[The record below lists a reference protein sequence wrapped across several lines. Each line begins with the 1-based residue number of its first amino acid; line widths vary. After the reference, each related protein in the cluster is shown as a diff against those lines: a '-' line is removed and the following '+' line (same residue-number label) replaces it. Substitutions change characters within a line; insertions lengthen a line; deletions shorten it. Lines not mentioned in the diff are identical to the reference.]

1 MTGVVERIA
10 RALHQDD
17 SLVCDYSA
25 TAWEDDS
32 KYQRDKYLRMAR
44 VSIGTLIATPL
55 TDAMVD
61 ACEFAEPPPGQTSPA
76 DHATAIFRAM
86 LRVCLE

>member
-1 MTGVVERIA
+1 MSDIVERIA

-17 SLVCDYSA
+17 SLVCYYSA
-25 TAWEDDS
+25 TAWDDDS
-32 KYQRDKYLRMAR
+32 KYQREKYLRMSR
-44 VSIGTLIATPL
+44 VSISTLISTPL
-55 TDAMVD
+55 TEAMVE
-61 ACEFAEPPPGQTSPA
+61 ACEFAEPPPGKTSPA